1 MKNVNQKVVI
11 PILLLLTLIT
21 LPILPNVKAED
32 LSLSTINANPL
43 TVYSLKNSTITVTAQ
58 GTGGLVEGASV
69 GIHVEGGV
77 FTGGTNIHNDTSDSS
92 GEVVVDWKAPVVD
105 ATTQYNFTATIRT
118 TDGNVTQIQTS
129 VDVLALDISSTTLDV
144 NPDEINETE
153 QTQVT
158 VIVDGAGGLIEGAT
172 VQIIGVGGVFDS
184 SGDDNSTGLSDV
196 NGVYSDFW
204 TAPEVTDPTIYTFV
218 ATITYIGSIVNVVEE
233 ENVTVNSVEG
243 QIILTID
250 VTPGYTL
257 EVGQTATITVTAT
270 DNTTALPVEDVI
282 IYFVAVDGDF
292 TESGFYTYNE
302 TTSAL
307 GQVVVHWE
315 TDTLIPDILGTDYE
329 IDITA
334 AKIGLLTNYTILE
347 FHVTEHVGILAVE
360 TDSAE
365 TAITLG
371 DTVTISVLVTI
382 DASPYEG
389 ALVEIVAQS
398 GEFTQTGN
406 DTYIGY
412 TNSQGEIT
420 VTWDTT
426 DMVMEGPDPINYTFS
441 ITVDI
446 FPHYFDQEST
456 YYITVNPTA
465 TSPPGGGDPE
475 APFYTQWW
483 FFVLAGGA
491 VVIIGAIII
500 FARKK

>member
-1 MKNVNQKVVI
+1 MRKVNQKVVI
-11 PILLLLTLIT
+11 PILLLLTFIA
-21 LPILPNVKAED
+21 LPILPVVKAED

-43 TVYSLKNSTITVTAQ
+43 TVHSLKNSTITVTAQ

-77 FTGGTNIHNDTSDSS
+77 FASGTNIHNDTSDSN

-129 VDVLALDISSTTLDV
+129 VDVLALDISSSSVGV

-153 QTQVT
+153 QTQIT

-204 TAPEVTDPTIYTFV
+204 TAPEVADPTIYTFV
-218 ATITYIGSIVNVVEE
+218 ATVTYIGSIVNEVEE
-233 ENVTVNSVEG
+233 KNVTVNPVEG
-243 QIILTID
+243 QIILSFA
-250 VTPGYTL
+250 VTPGYSL

-282 IYFVAVDGDF
+282 IYFVAIDGNF
-292 TESGFYTYNE
+292 TESGFDTYNE
-302 TTSAL
+302 NTSAL
-307 GQVVVHWE
+307 GQVVAHWE
-315 TDTLIPDILGTDYE
+315 TDTLTPAILGTDYD

-334 AKIGLLTNYTILE
+334 AKIGLLTNYTTLE

-371 DTVTISVLVTI
+371 DTVDITVSITI
-382 DASPYEG
+382 DASAYEG
-389 ALVEIVAQS
+389 ALVEIVALS

-412 TNSQGEIT
+412 TDSQGEVT

-426 DMVMEGPDPINYTFS
+426 NMVMVGPDPVNYTFS

-446 FPHYFDQEST
+446 FPHHLDQESS
-456 YYITVNPTA
+456 YEILVSPTA
-465 TSPPGGGDPE
+465 TSPPGGGPDE
-475 APFYTQWW
+475 PFYLQWW
-483 FFVLAGGA
+483 FFVAAGGA
-491 VVIIGAIII
+491 IVVIGAIII
-500 FARKK
+500 FARKR